1 MKGTKSQANKSGW
14 AGLGWA
20 GWAAGWAG
28 LASPVWAPGH
38 NLQILAAARSTAA
51 LQTTL
56 QTPPSTFVTSSLQPA
71 ATALMRARWAA

>member
-14 AGLGWA
+14 AGWAGLGW
-20 GWAAGWAG
+20 AGWAG

-56 QTPPSTFVTSSLQPA
+56 QTPPSTFVTSSLQPQ
-71 ATALMRARWAA
+71 L